1 MTSKNYEW
9 YIKNKTERYTGKW
22 IVIKGDRIVASGDDA
37 EQVYRT
43 AHKKY
48 PHAKLSITK
57 VPDKDT
63 LILVI
68 I

>member
-9 YIKNKTERYTGKW
+9 YIKSNTEKYTGKW
-22 IVIKGDRIVASGDDA
+22 IVIKDNRIVASGDDA
-37 EQVYRT
+37 ERVYQT

-48 PHAKLSITK
+48 PRAKLSITK